1 MPSVRACPRVISL
14 TSRSCIT
21 RSYTRA
27 KSAEYLIYYIPEN
40 LSKYGSPKVTSSFY
54 VKHETAEKVTD
65 TNQ

>member
-1 MPSVRACPRVISL
+1 MS
-14 TSRSCIT
+14 TSNFADFSQLYN
-21 RSYTRA
+21 SFV